1 MAVPQ
6 YLYSS
11 VAFSDSVPIASFAPS
26 AALSYSELVGF
37 CAALQC
43 TKSPY
48 LVQQLGRQRL
58 LRIGIHLQSLQPKI
72 DQTKTTADL
81 RSHIV
86 IVYAHHEMTPQIS
99 SGF

>member
-72 DQTKTTADL
+72 DQSKTTADL
-81 RSHIV
+81 RSHFV
-86 IVYAHHEMTPQIS
+86 IVYGRSRPDKPP
-99 SGF
+99 